1 MHVPHSIYCE
11 YKNHEKEG
19 FYMLNGDTVKL
30 LRECNAG
37 TKVAVYS
44 MDEICD
50 KISDADFK
58 NIILASK
65 EKHARLENEIHA
77 QLEKCDDPVKEP
89 NALAKG
95 MSWLKTNAKL
105 AVEESDAVCADLLTE
120 GCNMGVKSLCR
131 YYNQYAAADEQAQGF
146 CKELIHLEENLAKE
160 IRSYL

>member
-1 MHVPHSIYCE
+1 MQISKCHHGIQR
-11 YKNHEKEG
+11 KHE
-19 FYMLNGDTVKL
+19 
-30 LRECNAG
+30 
-37 TKVAVYS
+37 
-44 MDEICD
+44 
-50 KISDADFK
+50 
-58 NIILASK
+58 
-65 EKHARLENEIHA
+65 RLGNEIHA

-131 YYNQYAAADEQAQGF
+131 YYNQYAAADKQAQGF

-160 IRSYL
+160 IRCYL

>member
-1 MHVPHSIYCE
+1 MYDPHSVTAKKY
-11 YKNHEKEG
+11 EKEVL
-19 FYMLNGDTVKL
+19 YMLNGDTIKL
-30 LRECNAG
+30 LRECDAG
-37 TKVAVYS
+37 TKMAVYS

-50 KISDADFK
+50 KISDTDFK
-58 NIILASK
+58 NVVTASRQ
-65 EKHARLENEIHA
+65 KHERLGNEIHT
-77 QLEKCDDPVKEP
+77 QLEKCDDSAKEP
-89 NALAKG
+89 NVFVKG

>member
-1 MHVPHSIYCE
+1 MCIRDS
-11 YKNHEKEG
+11 
-19 FYMLNGDTVKL
+19 
-30 LRECNAG
+30 
-37 TKVAVYS
+37 
-44 MDEICD
+44 
-50 KISDADFK
+50 
-58 NIILASK
+58 
-65 EKHARLENEIHA
+65 HA

-131 YYNQYAAADEQAQGF
+131 YYNQYAAADKQVRGF

-160 IRSYL
+160 IRCYL

>member
-37 TKVAVYS
+37 TKMAVYS

-58 NIILASK
+58 NVIMASK
-65 EKHARLENEIHA
+65 EKHERLGNEIHA

-105 AVEESDAVCADLLTE
+105 AVEESDA
-120 GCNMGVKSLCR
+120 
-131 YYNQYAAADEQAQGF
+131 AADKQAQGF

-160 IRSYL
+160 IRCYL

>member
-1 MHVPHSIYCE
+1 MFCILLLRI

-37 TKVAVYS
+37 TKMAVYS

-65 EKHARLENEIHA
+65 ENMR
-77 QLEKCDDPVKEP
+77 VS
-89 NALAKG
+89 G
-95 MSWLKTNAKL
+95 M
-105 AVEESDAVCADLLTE
+105 
-120 GCNMGVKSLCR
+120 
-131 YYNQYAAADEQAQGF
+131 
-146 CKELIHLEENLAKE
+146 
-160 IRSYL
+160 RSMHS

>member
-1 MHVPHSIYCE
+1 
-11 YKNHEKEG
+11 
-19 FYMLNGDTVKL
+19 
-30 LRECNAG
+30 
-37 TKVAVYS
+37 
-44 MDEICD
+44 
-50 KISDADFK
+50 
-58 NIILASK
+58 
-65 EKHARLENEIHA
+65 
-77 QLEKCDDPVKEP
+77 
-89 NALAKG
+89 

>member
-37 TKVAVYS
+37 TKMAVYS
-44 MDEICD
+44 MD
-50 KISDADFK
+50 
-58 NIILASK
+58 
-65 EKHARLENEIHA
+65 EIHA

-131 YYNQYAAADEQAQGF
+131 YYNQYAAADKQAQGF

-160 IRSYL
+160 IRCYL

>member
-1 MHVPHSIYCE
+1 MS
-11 YKNHEKEG
+11 
-19 FYMLNGDTVKL
+19 NGDTVKL

-37 TKVAVYS
+37 TKMAVYS

-58 NIILASK
+58 NVIMASK
-65 EKHARLENEIHA
+65 EKHERLGNEIHA

-105 AVEESDAVCADLLTE
+105 AVEESDAVCADL
-120 GCNMGVKSLCR
+120 CR
-131 YYNQYAAADEQAQGF
+131 YYNQYAAADKQAQGF
-146 CKELIHLEENLAKE
+146 RKELIHLEENLAKE
-160 IRSYL
+160 IRCYL

>member
-1 MHVPHSIYCE
+1 M
-11 YKNHEKEG
+11 
-19 FYMLNGDTVKL
+19 
-30 LRECNAG
+30 
-37 TKVAVYS
+37 
-44 MDEICD
+44 
-50 KISDADFK
+50 
-58 NIILASK
+58 ASK
-65 EKHARLENEIHA
+65 EKHERLGNEIHA

-105 AVEESDAVCADLLTE
+105 AVEESDAVCADLLTD

-131 YYNQYAAADEQAQGF
+131 YYNQYAAADAQAQGF

>member
-1 MHVPHSIYCE
+1 
-11 YKNHEKEG
+11 
-19 FYMLNGDTVKL
+19 MLNGDTVKI

-37 TKVAVYS
+37 TKMAVYS

-58 NIILASK
+58 NVIMASK
-65 EKHARLENEIHA
+65 EKHERLGNEIHA

-131 YYNQYAAADEQAQGF
+131 YYNQYAAADKQAQGF

-160 IRSYL
+160 IRCYL

>member
-1 MHVPHSIYCE
+1 MS
-11 YKNHEKEG
+11 
-19 FYMLNGDTVKL
+19 NGDTVKL

-37 TKVAVYS
+37 TKMAVYS

-58 NIILASK
+58 NVIMASK
-65 EKHARLENEIHA
+65 KKHERLGNEIHA
-77 QLEKCDDPVKEP
+77 QLEKCDDPAKEP

-120 GCNMGVKSLCR
+120 GCNMGVKSLYKYR
-131 YYNQYAAADEQAQGF
+131 NQYEDADKKALDI
-146 CKELIHLEENLAKE
+146 CDRLIKIEEKLCDGMHP
-160 IRSYL
+160 YL

>member
-1 MHVPHSIYCE
+1 
-11 YKNHEKEG
+11 
-19 FYMLNGDTVKL
+19 MLNGDTVKL

-37 TKVAVYS
+37 TKMAVYS

-50 KISDADFK
+50 KIS
-58 NIILASK
+58 
-65 EKHARLENEIHA
+65 
-77 QLEKCDDPVKEP
+77 VKEP

-131 YYNQYAAADEQAQGF
+131 YYNQYAAADKQAQGF

-160 IRSYL
+160 IRCYL